1 MDSCYKMSAF
11 VDFYVIVL
19 LIIGTSDCCKDCE
32 VSGWTSWSSCSTT
45 GEQSIKSEICCPN
58 QVNSSSAVEECIRLC
73 NLTQE
78 QIEVKRNCTYTSS
91 AYLVTSTK
99 IVSISNLVNEQS
111 LTGGPSPEGNL
122 LVSTRDATK
131 RPNLQRLTGGK
142 LLQYTG
148 IPFLIFNPKIF
159 NPKIAAIVFLSKAIM
174 YLVLT

>member
-78 QIEVKRNCTYTSS
+78 QIDVKRNCTYTSS

-99 IVSISNLVNEQS
+99 IVSSSHLVKS
-111 LTGGPSPEGNL
+111 LTGGPSPKGNL

-131 RPNLQRLTGGK
+131 RPNLQRPTGGK
-142 LLQYTG
+142 LLQN

-159 NPKIAAIVFLSKAIM
+159 NPKLQQ
-174 YLVLT
+174 

>member
-58 QVNSSSAVEECIRLC
+58 QVNSSSAVQECIRLC

-99 IVSISNLVNEQS
+99 IVSSSNLVNEQS
-111 LTGGPSPEGNL
+111 LTGGPSPEGNYL
-122 LVSTRDATK
+122 YQREMQQRDLTCRDWPVVSCYNIPVYHFYFLTLKFLTPK
-131 RPNLQRLTGGK
+131 LQ
-142 LLQYTG
+142 Q
-148 IPFLIFNPKIF
+148 
-159 NPKIAAIVFLSKAIM
+159 
-174 YLVLT
+174 

>member
-45 GEQSIKSEICCPN
+45 GEQSIKSAVCCPN
-58 QVNSSSAVEECIRLC
+58 SNSTVEECIRLC

-99 IVSISNLVNEQS
+99 IVSSSNLVNEQS
-111 LTGGPSPEGNL
+111 LTGGPSPEGNYL
-122 LVSTRDATK
+122 YQREMQQRD
-131 RPNLQRLTGGK
+131 LTCRD
-142 LLQYTG
+142 
-148 IPFLIFNPKIF
+148 
-159 NPKIAAIVFLSKAIM
+159 
-174 YLVLT
+174 

>member
-1 MDSCYKMSAF
+1 M
-11 VDFYVIVL
+11 
-19 LIIGTSDCCKDCE
+19 
-32 VSGWTSWSSCSTT
+32 
-45 GEQSIKSEICCPN
+45 
-58 QVNSSSAVEECIRLC
+58 
-73 NLTQE
+73 
-78 QIEVKRNCTYTSS
+78 
-91 AYLVTSTK
+91 TSTK
-99 IVSISNLVNEQS
+99 IVSSSHLVNEQS
-111 LTGGPSPEGNL
+111 LIGGPSPEGNL